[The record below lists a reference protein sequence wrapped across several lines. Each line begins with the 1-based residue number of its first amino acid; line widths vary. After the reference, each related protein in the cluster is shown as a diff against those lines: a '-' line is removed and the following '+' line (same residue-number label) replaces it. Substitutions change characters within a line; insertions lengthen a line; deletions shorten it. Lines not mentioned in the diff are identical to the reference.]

1 MILPDNGDIES
12 NDTESMPPLEG
23 VDDEEYVV
31 QCELLVARRALS
43 MQVKE
48 NDQVQR
54 ENIFHTRCQVQNKV
68 CNVIINGGSCIN
80 IANTSIVE
88 KLGLPTIKHP

>member
-1 MILPDNGDIES
+1 MGHTVRQCPNKRVMILPDNGDIES

-48 NDQVQR
+48 DD
-54 ENIFHTRCQVQNKV
+54 KV
-68 CNVIINGGSCIN
+68 
-80 IANTSIVE
+80 
-88 KLGLPTIKHP
+88 